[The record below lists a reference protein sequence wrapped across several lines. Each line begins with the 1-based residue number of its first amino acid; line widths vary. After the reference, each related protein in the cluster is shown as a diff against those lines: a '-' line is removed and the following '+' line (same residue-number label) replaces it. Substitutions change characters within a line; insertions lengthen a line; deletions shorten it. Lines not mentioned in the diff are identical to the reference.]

1 MNIQPWVMVA
11 PCISPYPNLITVQ
24 NKNANGYVVN
34 KNVNKSRILWL
45 ELGNIIDSN
54 LLKSR
59 IIFQKIHCIFI
70 IYANW

>member
-11 PCISPYPNLITVQ
+11 LCISPYPNLITVQ

-45 ELGNIIDSN
+45 ELGNIIDSKLAQVKN
-54 LLKSR
+54 NIPKNSLHFYYL
-59 IIFQKIHCIFI
+59 C
-70 IYANW
+70 